1 MMPLSLRHA
10 LRWSGRLSLLL
21 ALLAPAALAQS
32 DVLTPYDIARIET
45 VGNVTVA
52 PDGEH
57 VAYTVS
63 VPRDPFETN
72 ATSYS
77 ELYVYD
83 VEAGANRGL
92 RGGDVTHSRVAWTP
106 DGRLSF
112 LTRAADGDARPSLY
126 VMDPMT
132 GEMERTLRFATS
144 IGAYTWS
151 PDGSQVAFIAEEPMD
166 EAEPALP
173 YQPEIFEEETAD
185 SKLWI
190 ATPFSDTA
198 PRMIDLAGT
207 VYDLAWHPDGA
218 QIAVAVAP
226 TPFVDDS
233 YMSQRI
239 RILDATTGAVVTR
252 IENPGKLGSFAWS
265 PDGARLA
272 FISAAD
278 LNDPASGRL
287 MVADAQTGQFDD
299 VLPGYEGHVNAIAW
313 EDDDTIRYAADR
325 GVESVMQRVR
335 LSGGGGLLLSG
346 GFATFSSF
354 SISDD
359 GDVIAFAADSPQH
372 PSELYVMA
380 GGAPG
385 RVTDSNPWL
394 AEKRLAPQEVI
405 EYPARDGLMI
415 QGMLI
420 RPLDYEEGTRVPL
433 VMIVHGGPES
443 HYSNGWLTG
452 YSLLGQMAAAKGY
465 AVFYPNYR
473 GSTGRGVAFSKTSQG
488 EPAGAEFDDLVD
500 GVDYLVGTGLVDGDK
515 VGVTGG
521 SYGGYATGWLSTR
534 YSERFAAGVMFVGIS
549 NKVSKVGTTDIPN
562 EEFYVHALK
571 RPWDDWQFMLERSP
585 IYYADQ
591 SVTPLLIM
599 HGADDPR
606 VHPTQSLELYR
617 HLKLRGQAPV
627 RLVYYPGE
635 GHGNRKATARFDY
648 TLRALRWFD
657 HYLLGPGGDPP
668 AADVS
673 DLADEARPM
682 MKDMMDGTGSN

>member
-1 MMPLSLRHA
+1 
-10 LRWSGRLSLLL
+10 
-21 ALLAPAALAQS
+21 
-32 DVLTPYDIARIET
+32 
-45 VGNVTVA
+45 
-52 PDGEH
+52 
-57 VAYTVS
+57 
-63 VPRDPFETN
+63 
-72 ATSYS
+72 
-77 ELYVYD
+77 
-83 VEAGANRGL
+83 
-92 RGGDVTHSRVAWTP
+92 
-106 DGRLSF
+106 
-112 LTRAADGDARPSLY
+112 
-126 VMDPMT
+126 
-132 GEMERTLRFATS
+132 
-144 IGAYTWS
+144 
-151 PDGSQVAFIAEEPMD
+151 
-166 EAEPALP
+166 
-173 YQPEIFEEETAD
+173 
-185 SKLWI
+185 
-190 ATPFSDTA
+190 
-198 PRMIDLAGT
+198 
-207 VYDLAWHPDGA
+207 
-218 QIAVAVAP
+218 
-226 TPFVDDS
+226 
-233 YMSQRI
+233 
-239 RILDATTGAVVTR
+239 
-252 IENPGKLGSFAWS
+252 
-265 PDGARLA
+265 
-272 FISAAD
+272 
-278 LNDPASGRL
+278 
-287 MVADAQTGQFDD
+287 
-299 VLPGYEGHVNAIAW
+299 
-313 EDDDTIRYAADR
+313 
-325 GVESVMQRVR
+325 
-335 LSGGGGLLLSG
+335 
-346 GFATFSSF
+346 
-354 SISDD
+354 
-359 GDVIAFAADSPQH
+359 
-372 PSELYVMA
+372 MA

-606 VHPTQSLELYR
+606 VHPTQSMELYR

-627 RLVYYPGE
+627 RLVFYPGE

-657 HYLLGPGGDPP
+657 HYLMGPGGAPP
-668 AADVS
+668 PIEVDA
-673 DLADEARPM
+673 LAEEERAM
-682 MKDMMDGTGSN
+682 MGMMDDAGLN